1 MTLPAEEKEQLI
13 NTENVSSSQKEA
25 SKADRP
31 TIGEKIALQDQAL
44 LEWSNLDYFIPSKP
58 SKMTTKGNMI
68 DAKDEKAF
76 LAAEYSDELAF
87 QNA

>member
-1 MTLPAEEKEQLI
+1 MTLPAEEKKQLI
-13 NTENVSSSQKEA
+13 NTKSVSSQKVA

-44 LEWSNLDYFIPSKP
+44 LEWSNLNYFIPSKP
-58 SKMTTKGNMI
+58 SKMTTKSNMI
-68 DAKDEKAF
+68 DAKNEKAL

>member
-1 MTLPAEEKEQLI
+1 M
-13 NTENVSSSQKEA
+13 
-25 SKADRP
+25 
-31 TIGEKIALQDQAL
+31 
-44 LEWSNLDYFIPSKP
+44 LEWSNLNYFIPSKP